1 MVETDTIEIQSED
14 PVEAKYEAI
23 GKILQRNKIGLARL
37 EKEETAKSKQETQ

>member
-1 MVETDTIEIQSED
+1 MRADSIEIQSED
-14 PVEAKYEAI
+14 QVEAKYEGI